1 MTDKIDLG
9 ALPRFDAAD
18 YLTTPERQA
27 DYLSQALEDG
37 DDAEI
42 RRALGAIARARGMT
56 GLAEATA
63 MNRQSLYVALSDQG
77 NPAFSTVTKLVRAMG
92 LKLTVQPQ

>member
-42 RRALGAIARARGMT
+42 RRALG
-56 GLAEATA
+56 
-63 MNRQSLYVALSDQG
+63 
-77 NPAFSTVTKLVRAMG
+77 
-92 LKLTVQPQ
+92 